1 MPSSTHSS
9 SFFPHPLS
17 VSDVAVDERE
27 AAKMIGMSVFFLRK
41 DRRTKR
47 LIPFYRIGDR
57 ILYNPRRV
65 FEALASLEEGGTSS
79 KAGGKKVAS

>member
-9 SFFPHPLS
+9 SFVPHPLS

-65 FEALASLEEGGTSS
+65 FEALASLEEGGTSH
-79 KAGGKKVAS
+79 KAGGKKVAV

>member
-1 MPSSTHSS
+1 MQTNTNPTRVNTSTGNT
-9 SFFPHPLS
+9 
-17 VSDVAVDERE
+17 DDWAVDEHE
-27 AAKMIGMSVFFLRK
+27 AAIRIGMSVFFLRK

-65 FEALASLEEGGTSS
+65 FEALAALEEGGKRLKSS
-79 KAGGKKVAS
+79 AKKVTI